1 MGEYLIVGARVNGG
15 ASGDLAIS
23 HGVFVLPEELSR
35 GASTLDAEG
44 LVALPGLVDLHTHL
58 REPGGEQAETV
69 LTGSQAA
76 ALGGF
81 SAIHAMA
88 NTTPV
93 ADVPT
98 VTNQV
103 WELGRTAGY
112 VDVRP
117 VGAVSK
123 GLLGVELA
131 AMSAMASSPAKV
143 RVFSDDGHCVSDSA
157 LMLRAL
163 ELVASLGGVV
173 AQHSQDPALTRGAQ
187 MNEGALAGRLGLSG
201 WPGVAEETII
211 ARDVLLAQSV
221 GARLHV
227 CHVST
232 AGSVEV
238 IAWAKA
244 QGIAVTAEVTPHH
257 LLLSEDMVAGFD
269 PRFKVNPPLRRS
281 EDTLALREAVGQGII
296 DIVATDHA
304 PHSSES
310 KDCSFEEAAFGMLGL
325 ETALPVVLHTLV
337 EPGHITMAD
346 VGRILS
352 SGPAKIGSLR
362 GYDSPL
368 ALGSPAHLTL
378 VDPAQGANPV
388 RGSLSSNNPFEG
400 LALPGSVRHTF
411 FGGTQTVENG
421 HLCEPERVSRKKGE
435 IS

>member
-1 MGEYLIVGARVNGG
+1 MR
-15 ASGDLAIS
+15 
-23 HGVFVLPEELSR
+23 
-35 GASTLDAEG
+35 
-44 LVALPGLVDLHTHL
+44 
-58 REPGGEQAETV
+58 
-69 LTGSQAA
+69 
-76 ALGGF
+76 
-81 SAIHAMA
+81 
-88 NTTPV
+88 
-93 ADVPT
+93 
-98 VTNQV
+98 
-103 WELGRTAGY
+103 
-112 VDVRP
+112 
-117 VGAVSK
+117 
-123 GLLGVELA
+123 
-131 AMSAMASSPAKV
+131 
-143 RVFSDDGHCVSDSA
+143 
-157 LMLRAL
+157 RAL

-238 IAWAKA
+238 IAWAKSR
-244 QGIAVTAEVTPHH
+244 GIAVTAEVTPHH
-257 LLLSEDMVAGFD
+257 LLLSEDMVAAFD

-304 PHSSES
+304 PHPSES

-337 EPGHITMAD
+337 EPGHISMGD

-362 GYDSPL
+362 GYEFPL

-378 VDPAQGANPV
+378 VDPAQAANPA

-400 LALPGSVRHTF
+400 LALPGSVRYTF
-411 FGGTQTVENG
+411 FGGIQTVENG

-435 IS
+435 I